1 MTTQIRE
8 KMNDIK
14 TTNSGAEHT
23 PRSFSSLEEIE
34 AYKQEVHQEVRN
46 DEQQIA
52 QLWKEL
58 FYKEESRMPKT
69 PVQRV
74 MGMVNMGS
82 GVIDGLILGW
92 KLYRKFKGKR
102 R

>member
-1 MTTQIRE
+1 MNNTQ
-8 KMNDIK
+8 
-14 TTNSGAEHT
+14 TTNGGAECT
-23 PRSFSSLEEIE
+23 PRTFSSLEEIE
-34 AYKQEVHQEVRN
+34 AYKQEVRQEVHN
-46 DEQQIA
+46 DEQHIA

-69 PVQRV
+69 PLQKV

-92 KLYRKFKGKR
+92 KLYRKFKVKR